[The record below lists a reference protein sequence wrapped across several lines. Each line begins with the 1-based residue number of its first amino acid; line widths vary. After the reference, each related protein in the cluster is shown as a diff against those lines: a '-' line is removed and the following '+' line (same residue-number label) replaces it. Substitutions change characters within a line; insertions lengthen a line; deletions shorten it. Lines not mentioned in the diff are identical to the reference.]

1 MIMNILN
8 KDIQFV
14 KGIGPKKAAKLN
26 KLNIFTIKD
35 LLYYF
40 PRAYED
46 RSNVKKIYQLE
57 HDEKACTKGI
67 ISDIKTHEARNKI
80 KVTKFIIRDESGFLS
95 LVFFNQEYLTKVFKK
110 GDSVIAYGKVKK
122 EGGFLEMN
130 SPQIEHFTN
139 APTSTCKLIPVYPL
153 TYGVTSKDI
162 ISTIKSIYTNE
173 KVIIQEYLPQEII
186 NKYKLCSI
194 DFAVKNLHMPQD
206 KQSLKIALY
215 RMIFEEF
222 LILQIGLF
230 YFKSGIDDS
239 EGIKFEK
246 KEKLNDI
253 IKSLPFNLTNAQN
266 RALSEVIEDMTSD
279 NVMNRLVQGDVG
291 SGKTIVA
298 VLVLALSV
306 LNGYQG
312 ALMAPTEILAR
323 QHYISLN
330 ETLSPFDIK
339 VDLLVG
345 SLTKKQ
351 KEKVLERIKNHEVDI
366 LIGTHALI
374 EDNVEFNN
382 LGIVVTD
389 EQHRFGVRQ
398 RAKLSSKGS
407 NPDILVMT
415 ATPIPRTLA
424 LILYGDLDISI
435 IDELPP
441 GRQPI
446 DTRAFESK
454 KRDFIYTN
462 FIRDEITKG
471 RQVYVVC
478 PVVEE
483 SEAIEAKAA
492 EDLRDELKEKYF
504 SDLNVE
510 VLHGKMKPSLK
521 DKIMNDFKNN
531 KIQILVST
539 TVIEVG
545 VNVPNATLM
554 IIENAERFGLAQ
566 LHQLRGRVGRGSH
579 KSHCI
584 LIYSSK
590 TNVCKERME
599 IMEETNDG
607 FRISEKDLEIRGP
620 GEFFGTR
627 QHGIPELKVANIFK
641 HIKVLKLAQ
650 EESKNIFR
658 EDKNLNKKEHILL
671 KKEMIEKFS
680 NINKEI
686 SLN

>member
-1 MIMNILN
+1 MDILN
-8 KDIQFV
+8 KNIQFV
-14 KGIGPKKAAKLN
+14 KGIGPKKALKLN

-46 RSNVKKIYQLE
+46 RSKVKKIWQLE
-57 HDEKACTKGI
+57 HDEKACTKGVI
-67 ISDIKTHEARNKI
+67 TSVKSHVAKNNIKIS
-80 KVTKFIIRDESGFLS
+80 KFIIKDETALLT
-95 LVFFNQEYLTKVFKK
+95 LVFFNQDYLTKVFKQ
-110 GDSVIAYGKVKK
+110 GDSVIVYGKVKR
-122 EGGFLEMN
+122 EGSILEMN
-130 SPQIEHFTN
+130 SPEIEFFTN
-139 APTSTCKLIPVYPL
+139 SPTSTCKMIPIYPL
-153 TYGVTSKDI
+153 TYGVTNKDI
-162 ISTIKSIYTNE
+162 VNTVKNVYNNEGVSIK
-173 KVIIQEYLPQEII
+173 EYLPQYII
-186 NKYKLCSI
+186 DKYKLCSI
-194 DFAVKNLHMPQD
+194 DFAVKNLHMPSD

-230 YFKSGIDDS
+230 YLKNGIDD
-239 EGIKFEK
+239 EKGIKFEK

-253 IKSLPFNLTNAQN
+253 IKSLPFKLTNAQS
-266 RALSEVIEDMTSD
+266 RAFDEVIEDMQSE
-279 NVMNRLVQGDVG
+279 NVMNRLIQGDVG

-298 VLVLALSV
+298 TLVLALAV

-330 ETLSPFDIK
+330 DTLSPFDIN
-339 VDLLVG
+339 VGLLVS

-351 KEKVLERIKNHEVDI
+351 KEKVLDKVKNGEIDI

-374 EDNVEFNN
+374 EDNVEFDN

-398 RAKLSSKGS
+398 RAKLSKKGN

-446 DTRAFESK
+446 DTKAFEAK
-454 KRDFIYTN
+454 QRDFIYTN
-462 FIRDEITKG
+462 FIRDEIDKG

-478 PVVEE
+478 PLVEE

-492 EDLRDELKEKYF
+492 EDLKEELKEKYF

-521 DKIMNDFKNN
+521 DQIMNDFKKN

-566 LHQLRGRVGRGSH
+566 LHQLRGRVGRGTH
-579 KSHCI
+579 KSHSI

-590 TNVCKERME
+590 SNICKQRME

-607 FRISEKDLEIRGP
+607 FKISEKDLEIRGP

-627 QHGIPELKVANIFK
+627 QHGLPELKVANIFK
-641 HIKVLKLAQ
+641 HIKILKLAQ
-650 EESKNIFR
+650 EEAKNILKN
-658 EDKNLNKKEHILL
+658 DKNLSKNENILL
-671 KKEMIEKFS
+671 KKEIIEKFS
-680 NINKEI
+680 DIDKEI

>member
-1 MIMNILN
+1 MDILN
-8 KDIQFV
+8 KNIQFA
-14 KGIGPKKAAKLN
+14 KGIGPKKALKLN

-46 RSNVKKIYQLE
+46 RSKVKKIWQLE
-57 HDEKACTKGI
+57 HDEKACTKGVI
-67 ISDIKTHEARNKI
+67 TSVKSHVAKNNIKIS
-80 KVTKFIIRDESGFLS
+80 KFIIKDETALLT
-95 LVFFNQEYLTKVFKK
+95 LVFFNQDYLTKVFKQ
-110 GDSVIAYGKVKK
+110 GDSVIVYGKVKR
-122 EGGFLEMN
+122 EGSILEMN
-130 SPQIEHFTN
+130 SPEIEFFTN
-139 APTSTCKLIPVYPL
+139 SPTSTCKMIPIYPL
-153 TYGVTSKDI
+153 TYGVTNKDI
-162 ISTIKSIYTNE
+162 VNTVKNVYNNEGVSIK
-173 KVIIQEYLPQEII
+173 EYLPQYII
-186 NKYKLCSI
+186 DKYKLCSI
-194 DFAVKNLHMPQD
+194 DFAVKNLHMPSD

-230 YFKSGIDDS
+230 YLKNGIDD
-239 EGIKFEK
+239 EKGIKFEK

-253 IKSLPFNLTNAQN
+253 IKSLPFKLTNAQS
-266 RALSEVIEDMTSD
+266 RAFDEVIEDMQSE
-279 NVMNRLVQGDVG
+279 NVMNRLIQGDVG

-298 VLVLALSV
+298 TLVLALAV

-330 ETLSPFDIK
+330 DTLSPFDIN
-339 VDLLVG
+339 VGLLVG

-351 KEKVLERIKNHEVDI
+351 KEKVLDKVKNGEIDI

-374 EDNVEFNN
+374 EDNVEFDN

-398 RAKLSSKGS
+398 RAKLSTKGN

-446 DTRAFESK
+446 DTKAFEAK
-454 KRDFIYTN
+454 QRDFIYTN
-462 FIRDEITKG
+462 FIRDEIDKG

-478 PVVEE
+478 PLVEE

-492 EDLRDELKEKYF
+492 EDLKEELKEKYF

-521 DKIMNDFKNN
+521 DQIMNDFKKN

-590 TNVCKERME
+590 SNICKQRME

-607 FRISEKDLEIRGP
+607 FKISEKDLEIRGP

-627 QHGIPELKVANIFK
+627 QHGLPELKVANIFK
-641 HIKVLKLAQ
+641 HIKILKLAQ
-650 EESKNIFR
+650 EEAKNILKN
-658 EDKNLNKKEHILL
+658 DKNLSKNENILL
-671 KKEMIEKFS
+671 KKEIIEKFS
-680 NINKEI
+680 DIDKEI

>member
-1 MIMNILN
+1 
-8 KDIQFV
+8 
-14 KGIGPKKAAKLN
+14 
-26 KLNIFTIKD
+26 
-35 LLYYF
+35 
-40 PRAYED
+40 
-46 RSNVKKIYQLE
+46 
-57 HDEKACTKGI
+57 
-67 ISDIKTHEARNKI
+67 
-80 KVTKFIIRDESGFLS
+80 
-95 LVFFNQEYLTKVFKK
+95 
-110 GDSVIAYGKVKK
+110 
-122 EGGFLEMN
+122 
-130 SPQIEHFTN
+130 
-139 APTSTCKLIPVYPL
+139 
-153 TYGVTSKDI
+153 
-162 ISTIKSIYTNE
+162 
-173 KVIIQEYLPQEII
+173 
-186 NKYKLCSI
+186 
-194 DFAVKNLHMPQD
+194 
-206 KQSLKIALY
+206 
-215 RMIFEEF
+215 
-222 LILQIGLF
+222 
-230 YFKSGIDDS
+230 
-239 EGIKFEK
+239 
-246 KEKLNDI
+246 
-253 IKSLPFNLTNAQN
+253 
-266 RALSEVIEDMTSD
+266 
-279 NVMNRLVQGDVG
+279 
-291 SGKTIVA
+291 
-298 VLVLALSV
+298 
-306 LNGYQG
+306 
-312 ALMAPTEILAR
+312 MAPTEILAI

-330 ETLSPFDIK
+330 DTLSPFDIN
-339 VDLLVG
+339 VGLLVG

-351 KEKVLERIKNHEVDI
+351 KEKVLDKVKNGEIDI

-374 EDNVEFNN
+374 EDNVEFDN

-398 RAKLSSKGS
+398 RAKLSTKGN

-446 DTRAFESK
+446 DTKAFEAK
-454 KRDFIYTN
+454 QRDFIYTN
-462 FIRDEITKG
+462 FIRDEIDKG

-478 PVVEE
+478 PLVEE

-492 EDLRDELKEKYF
+492 EDLKEELKEKYF

-521 DKIMNDFKNN
+521 DQIMNDFKKN

-590 TNVCKERME
+590 SNICKQRME

-607 FRISEKDLEIRGP
+607 FKISEKDLEIRGP

-627 QHGIPELKVANIFK
+627 QHGLPELKVANIFK
-641 HIKVLKLAQ
+641 HIKILKLAQ
-650 EESKNIFR
+650 EEAKNILKN
-658 EDKNLNKKEHILL
+658 DKNLSKNENILL
-671 KKEMIEKFS
+671 KKEIIEKFS
-680 NINKEI
+680 DIDKEI

>member
-139 APTSTCKLIPVYPL
+139 SPTSTCKLIPVYPL

-478 PVVEE
+478 PLVKE

>member
-1 MIMNILN
+1 MDILQKN
-8 KDIQFV
+8 IQFV
-14 KGIGPKKAAKLN
+14 KGIGPKKALKLN

-40 PRAYED
+40 PRVYED
-46 RSNVKKIYQLE
+46 RNNVKKIWQLE
-57 HDEKACTKGI
+57 HDEKACTKGV
-67 ISDIKTHEARNKI
+67 ISDIKSYTAKNKI
-80 KVTKFIIRDESGFLS
+80 KISKFTLKDETGFLS
-95 LVFFNQEYLTKVFKK
+95 ISFFNQEYLTKVFKQ
-110 GDSVIAYGKVKK
+110 GDSVIVYGKVKR
-122 EGGFLEMN
+122 EGRFLEMN
-130 SPQIEHFTN
+130 SPEIEHFTN
-139 APTSTCKLIPVYPL
+139 SPTSTCKIIPVYPL
-153 TYGVTSKDI
+153 TYGVTNKDI
-162 ISTIKSIYTNE
+162 INIIKNVYTNE
-173 KVIIQEYLPQEII
+173 KINIPEYLPKDII
-186 NKYKLCSI
+186 DRYKLCSI
-194 DFAVKNLHMPQD
+194 DFAVKNLHTPKD

-230 YFKSGIDDS
+230 YFKNGIDN
-239 EGIKFEK
+239 EVGIKFEE
-246 KEKLNDI
+246 KERLNDI
-253 IKSLPFNLTNAQN
+253 IKSLPFSLTNAQQ
-266 RALSEVIEDMTSD
+266 RAFDAVIEDMKSD
-279 NVMNRLVQGDVG
+279 NVMNRLIQGDVG

-298 VLVLALSV
+298 TLVLALAA

-330 ETLSPFDIK
+330 EVLSPFDIK
-339 VDLLVG
+339 IDLLVG

-351 KEKVLERIKNHEVDI
+351 KEKVLDKIKNREVDI

-374 EDNVEFNN
+374 EDNVEFDN

-398 RAKLSSKGS
+398 RAKLSTKGN

-441 GRQPI
+441 GRQTI

-454 KRDFIYTN
+454 DRDFVYSN
-462 FIRDEITKG
+462 FVRDEIDKG

-478 PVVEE
+478 PLVEE
-483 SEAIEAKAA
+483 SEAIEAKAV
-492 EDLRDELKEKYF
+492 EDLKEELKAKYF

-510 VLHGKMKPSLK
+510 ALHGKMKPSLK
-521 DKIMNDFKNN
+521 DQIMNDFKGN

-607 FRISEKDLEIRGP
+607 FKISEKDLEIRGP

-627 QHGIPELKVANIFK
+627 QHGLPELKVANIFK
-641 HIKVLKLAQ
+641 HIKILKSAQ
-650 EESKNIFR
+650 EEAKNIL
-658 EDKNLNKKEHILL
+658 KNDRNLSKKENILL
-671 KKEMIEKFS
+671 KKEIIEKFI
-680 NINKEI
+680 NINQEI

>member
-67 ISDIKTHEARNKI
+67 ISDIKIHEARNKI
-80 KVTKFIIRDESGFLS
+80 KVTKFIIRDESRFLS

-478 PVVEE
+478 PLVEE

>member
-1 MIMNILN
+1 MRMNILN

-80 KVTKFIIRDESGFLS
+80 KVTKFIIRDESRFLS

-389 EQHRFGVRQ
+389 EQHRFGVIQ

-478 PVVEE
+478 PLVKE

>member
-1 MIMNILN
+1 MNILN

-139 APTSTCKLIPVYPL
+139 SPTSTCKLIPVYPL

-478 PVVEE
+478 PLVEE

>member
-1 MIMNILN
+1 
-8 KDIQFV
+8 
-14 KGIGPKKAAKLN
+14 
-26 KLNIFTIKD
+26 
-35 LLYYF
+35 
-40 PRAYED
+40 
-46 RSNVKKIYQLE
+46 
-57 HDEKACTKGI
+57 
-67 ISDIKTHEARNKI
+67 
-80 KVTKFIIRDESGFLS
+80 
-95 LVFFNQEYLTKVFKK
+95 
-110 GDSVIAYGKVKK
+110 
-122 EGGFLEMN
+122 
-130 SPQIEHFTN
+130 
-139 APTSTCKLIPVYPL
+139 
-153 TYGVTSKDI
+153 
-162 ISTIKSIYTNE
+162 
-173 KVIIQEYLPQEII
+173 
-186 NKYKLCSI
+186 
-194 DFAVKNLHMPQD
+194 
-206 KQSLKIALY
+206 
-215 RMIFEEF
+215 
-222 LILQIGLF
+222 
-230 YFKSGIDDS
+230 
-239 EGIKFEK
+239 
-246 KEKLNDI
+246 
-253 IKSLPFNLTNAQN
+253 
-266 RALSEVIEDMTSD
+266 
-279 NVMNRLVQGDVG
+279 
-291 SGKTIVA
+291 
-298 VLVLALSV
+298 
-306 LNGYQG
+306 
-312 ALMAPTEILAR
+312 MAPTEILAR

-330 ETLSPFDIK
+330 EVLSPFDIK
-339 VDLLVG
+339 IDLLVG

-351 KEKVLERIKNHEVDI
+351 KERVLGKIKKGEVDI

-374 EDNVEFNN
+374 EDNVEFDN

-398 RAKLSSKGS
+398 RAKLSTKGN

-441 GRQPI
+441 GRQTI

-454 KRDFIYTN
+454 DRDFVYSN
-462 FIRDEITKG
+462 FIRDEIDKG

-478 PVVEE
+478 PLVEE
-483 SEAIEAKAA
+483 SEAIEAKAV
-492 EDLRDELKEKYF
+492 EDLKEELKEKYF

-510 VLHGKMKPSLK
+510 ALHGKMKPSLK
-521 DKIMNDFKNN
+521 DQIMNDFKGN

-607 FRISEKDLEIRGP
+607 FKISEKDLEIRGP

-627 QHGIPELKVANIFK
+627 QHGLPELKVANIFK
-641 HIKVLKLAQ
+641 HIKILKSAQ
-650 EESKNIFR
+650 EEAKNIL
-658 EDKNLNKKEHILL
+658 KNDRNLSKKENILL
-671 KKEMIEKFS
+671 KKEIIEKFS
-680 NINKEI
+680 NINQEI

>member
-139 APTSTCKLIPVYPL
+139 SPTSTCKLIPVYPL

-230 YFKSGIDDS
+230 YFKSGMDDS

-478 PVVEE
+478 PLVEE